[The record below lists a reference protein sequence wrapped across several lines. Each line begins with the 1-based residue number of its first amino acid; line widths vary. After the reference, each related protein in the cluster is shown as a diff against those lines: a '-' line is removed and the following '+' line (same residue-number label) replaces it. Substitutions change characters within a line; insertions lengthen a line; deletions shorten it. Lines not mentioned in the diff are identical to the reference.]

1 MATFAEQLA
10 SALADLNAK
19 KAAYD
24 SAQALYNSLLAQ
36 SVPDGLDV
44 SEFNGDVDWPTVKT
58 SAGFAFVRS
67 ADGDY
72 NDKLYTA
79 ARVAAIRAA
88 GLPFGVYQFARV
100 ASDTNGQRD
109 GRTEAAMAYYFARR
123 QGWGVKGDLPLV
135 YDFEAQSY
143 AGQTAAK
150 SAAHV
155 LDAIRTLRLLQ
166 GKPVIFYTNPA
177 SMSFLSP
184 ALTPEIMSELS
195 VCPLYIAHFDVAAPT
210 VPAPWTNWTFWQYT
224 SKGSITGVTG
234 AVDRDRYSGSKTD
247 LDGLRL

>member
-155 LDAIRTLRLLQ
+155 LDALASGAKPLASVNVKDSRALRSSSEPGTSLCCAASSKYISPLPLPLLR
-166 GKPVIFYTNPA
+166 A
-177 SMSFLSP
+177 
-184 ALTPEIMSELS
+184 
-195 VCPLYIAHFDVAAPT
+195 
-210 VPAPWTNWTFWQYT
+210 
-224 SKGSITGVTG
+224 
-234 AVDRDRYSGSKTD
+234 
-247 LDGLRL
+247 